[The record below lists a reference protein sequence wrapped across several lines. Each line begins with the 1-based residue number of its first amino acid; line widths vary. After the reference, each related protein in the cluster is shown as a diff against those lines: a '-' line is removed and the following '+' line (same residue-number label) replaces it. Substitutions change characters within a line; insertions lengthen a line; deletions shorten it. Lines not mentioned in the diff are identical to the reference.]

1 MDCEKQDVVVPTLYG
16 SLDAICKTRKIVQ
29 DNNSYFRSISQVI
42 CGSQKSHRK
51 VRTTVL
57 RYMENHSDEHI
68 KLIGKEYSSISDY
81 INTSQMKYVG
91 NRATEIE
98 IQATAN
104 AFGIDIFT
112 HTGGKWLK
120 YSTMRT
126 RLSNEAIYLHFSDNS
141 HCEPMVCVQPINK
154 KSCYGVCK
162 PDSLSDTQYMSRG
175 E

>member
-29 DNNSYFRSISQVI
+29 DNNSYS
-42 CGSQKSHRK
+42 
-51 VRTTVL
+51 
-57 RYMENHSDEHI
+57 NHSDEHI